1 MDAYTVLMYV
11 LPLGALVAGAAMF
24 LGNALSFKTAY
35 SIAKHQAYECG
46 EETFGTARIQFK
58 VGYYLFALLFL
69 IFDVESLFLFPTAR
83 IFREF
88 TATGPGAIFV
98 LVDLTIFVVILAL
111 GLAYA
116 WKKGALK
123 WE

>member
-1 MDAYTVLMYV
+1 MDAYTVLLYV
-11 LPLGALVAGAAMF
+11 LPLGALIAGAAMF
-24 LGNALSFKTAY
+24 LGNLLSYKTLKTT
-35 SIAKHQAYECG
+35 AKHMAYECG
-46 EETFGTARIQFK
+46 EETFGNARIQFK

-83 IFREF
+83 VFREF
-88 TATGPGAIFV
+88 TASGPGAVFV
-98 LVDLTIFVVILAL
+98 LVDLAIFVVILGL